1 MVKSDRLSRWLTVG
15 ANVGIL
21 AGLILVAV
29 QIDQNSELVR
39 MQLVND
45 GNLASN
51 ELWGS
56 IAGEEPLEA
65 IAKSIENPEE
75 LTFAEYLVVDS
86 FLFSNMNLLYRN
98 YELARE
104 GIFEEDEWQASVETL
119 APYFIANKF
128 GRIWWRE
135 AGSLFFSSE
144 FSAFVNKQ
152 LENEDA
158 IDSQAYWLRIREQ
171 LSKSK

>member
-1 MVKSDRLSRWLTVG
+1 MVNSDRLNRWLTLG

-29 QIDQNSELVR
+29 QIQQNSQLVR
-39 MQLVND
+39 MQLVNE
-45 GNLASN
+45 GNLSSN
-51 ELWGS
+51 EIWVS
-56 IAGEEPLEA
+56 ATGEKPLEA

-75 LTFAEYLVVDS
+75 LTFAEFLVVDLY
-86 FLFSNMNLLYRN
+86 LFSNMNLLYRS

-104 GIFEEDEWQASVETL
+104 GIFDAADWQSSVEAL

-135 AGSLFFSSE
+135 EASLFFSPE
-144 FSAFVNKQ
+144 FSAFVDKQ
-152 LENEDA
+152 LEDEA
-158 IDSQAYWLRIREQ
+158 VMDSQAYWLRIREQ
-171 LSKSK
+171 LIKSK

>member
-1 MVKSDRLSRWLTVG
+1 MLSSDRLSSWLTVG

-29 QIDQNSELVR
+29 QIEQNSELVR

-51 ELWGS
+51 QLWVS
-56 IAGEEPLEA
+56 ATGEKPLEA
-65 IAKSIENPEE
+65 LAKSIENPEE
-75 LTFAEYLVVDS
+75 LTFAEFLVVDL

-104 GIFEEDEWQASVETL
+104 GIFDENEWQASVEAL

-135 AGSLFFSSE
+135 EASAFFSPE

-152 LENEDA
+152 LEEEGAMDT
-158 IDSQAYWLRIREQ
+158 QAYWLRIKKRLKEE
-171 LSKSK
+171 

>member
-1 MVKSDRLSRWLTVG
+1 MVNSDRLNRWLTLG

-29 QIDQNSELVR
+29 QIQQNSQLVR
-39 MQLVND
+39 MQLLND

-51 ELWGS
+51 EIWAS
-56 IAGEEPLEA
+56 AAGEKPMEA
-65 IAKSIENPEE
+65 LAKAIENPEE
-75 LTFAEYLVVDS
+75 LTFTEFLENDVY
-86 FLFSNMNLLYRN
+86 LFSNMNLLYRN

-104 GIFEEDEWQASVETL
+104 GIFNENEWQASVETL

-135 AGSLFFSSE
+135 EGSAFFNPE

-152 LENEDA
+152 LEDEEA
-158 IDSQAYWLRIREQ
+158 MDSQAYWLLIRAQ